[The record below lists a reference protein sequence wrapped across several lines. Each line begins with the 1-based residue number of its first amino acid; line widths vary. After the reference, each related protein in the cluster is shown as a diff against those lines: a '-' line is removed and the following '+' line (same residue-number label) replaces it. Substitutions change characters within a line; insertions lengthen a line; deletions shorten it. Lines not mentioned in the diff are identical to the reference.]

1 MKTKKLDLFEFKKI
15 VDKNKPFIVKF
26 KSDVCSICVD
36 LESDYQSVAKSFP
49 QLGFYDVDIN
59 EEEDLADLFI
69 SDGVPTLYYIKGKD
83 FKELPY
89 PERGFD
95 KHSLTQVIEDI
106 LDGE

>member
-26 KSDVCSICVD
+26 KSDGCGICVD
-36 LESDYQSVAKSFP
+36 LEPDYQAVAQLFP
-49 QLGFYDVDIN
+49 QLPFYDVDVN

-89 PERGFD
+89 PQMGFD
-95 KHSLTQVIEDI
+95 KESLTQVIEDV
-106 LDGE
+106 LNGK

>member
-1 MKTKKLDLFEFKKI
+1 MKKLDLFEFKKI

-26 KSDVCSICVD
+26 KSDGCPICVD
-36 LESDYQSVAKSFP
+36 LEPDYEAVAQSFP
-49 QLGFYDVDIN
+49 QLEFYDVDIN

-89 PERGFD
+89 PEKGFD
-95 KHSLTQVIEDI
+95 KKSLTKVIKDI
-106 LDGE
+106 LNGK

>member
-1 MKTKKLDLFEFKKI
+1 MKKLDLFEFKKI

-26 KSDVCSICVD
+26 KSDDCPICVE
-36 LESDYQSVAKSFP
+36 LEPDYEAVANSFP
-49 QLGFYDVDIN
+49 ELGFYDVDIN

-89 PERGFD
+89 PDKGFD
-95 KHSLTQVIEDI
+95 KKSLTKVIKGI
-106 LDGE
+106 LNGK

>member
-26 KSDVCSICVD
+26 KSDGCPICVD
-36 LESDYQSVAKSFP
+36 LEADYQLVARTFP

-89 PERGFD
+89 PDGGFD
-95 KHSLTQVIEDI
+95 KDSLTEIIEDI
-106 LDGE
+106 LDGN

>member
-1 MKTKKLDLFEFKKI
+1 MKTKKLDLFAFKKI

-26 KSDVCSICVD
+26 KSDGCGICVE
-36 LESDYQSVAKSFP
+36 LEPDYQEVATLFP
-49 QLGFYDVDIN
+49 QLPFYDVDVN

-89 PERGFD
+89 PEKGFD
-95 KHSLTQVIEDI
+95 KESLTQVIKDV
-106 LDGE
+106 LNGK

>member
-1 MKTKKLDLFEFKKI
+1 MKTKKLDLFAFKKI

-26 KSDVCSICVD
+26 KSDGCPICVD
-36 LESDYQSVAKSFP
+36 LEPDYQFVAKTFP
-49 QLGFYDVDIN
+49 DLQFYDVDIN

-89 PERGFD
+89 PEGGFD
-95 KHSLTQVIEDI
+95 RESLTQIIEDI